1 MMSSALWFGLSVAA
15 CCSFAGPVGRLL
27 GVIDRPD
34 GSRKTHARPTPLVG
48 GIALMVPLVVVALA
62 EAIWREQGAGI
73 FTGREEVAI
82 FTSLALCGLGFLML
96 GWYDDRHHAPPV
108 SRLIIASGLF
118 GAMLLLQPEL
128 VLTDLDLDPR
138 IPVVPLL
145 ILAFPFTL
153 LCLVGLQNA
162 INMVDGMNGL
172 LIGLSIFWIVCLRLY
187 APPELTLFLTF
198 FLLGLA
204 ILLPFNLANRLFLGD
219 AGSYSI
225 GAMVGIMM
233 IYVWQQ
239 AQGALPMST
248 IVLWLSVPVLDCL
261 RVMGTRLWRAN
272 SPLLADRNHLHHRL
286 ARHWPWPICLIVYL
300 GLATIPG
307 LVAAYDP
314 TLTLPMLVLVA
325 AAYSTVV
332 WVTRDRGA
340 AGTEHSPTLV

>member
-1 MMSSALWFGLSVAA
+1 MMSSALWFGLSVVA

-34 GSRKTHARPTPLVG
+34 GTRKTHARPTPLVG

-62 EAIWREQGAGI
+62 ETIWREQGAG
-73 FTGREEVAI
+73 I
-82 FTSLALCGLGFLML
+82 FTSLALCGLGFLSL

-118 GAMLLLQPEL
+118 GALLLLQPEL
-128 VLTDLDLDPR
+128 VLTRLDLDPN

-145 ILAFPFTL
+145 FLAFPFTL

-162 INMVDGMNGL
+162 INMVDGLNGL
-172 LIGLSIFWIVCLRLY
+172 LIGLTIFWIVCLQLY
-187 APPELTLFLTF
+187 APPELSLFLTF

-239 AQGALPMST
+239 ANGALPMST
-248 IVLWLSVPVLDCL
+248 IVLWLSVPVIDCL
-261 RVMGTRLWRAN
+261 RVMGTRVWRAN

-286 ARHWPWPICLIVYL
+286 ARHWPWPICLVIYL
-300 GLATIPG
+300 GLATTPG
-307 LVAAYDP
+307 FVAALDP
-314 TLTLPMLVLVA
+314 SLTLPMLVLLI
-325 AAYSTVV
+325 AAYSTVI
-332 WVTRDRGA
+332 WGTRGRGA
-340 AGTEHSPTLV
+340 TGTERSPTLI

>member
-1 MMSSALWFGLSVAA
+1 MMSSALWFGLTVVA

-48 GIALMVPLVVVALA
+48 GIALMVPLAVVALA

-73 FTGREEVAI
+73 FT
-82 FTSLALCGLGFLML
+82 SLALCGLGFLAL

-108 SRLIIASGLF
+108 SRLIIACGLF
-118 GAMLLLQPEL
+118 GALLLLQPDL
-128 VLTDLDLDPR
+128 VLTELDLDPNL
-138 IPVVPLL
+138 PVVPLL
-145 ILAFPFTL
+145 VLAFPFTL

-172 LIGLSIFWIVCLRLY
+172 LIGLSIFWVVCLRLY
-187 APPELTLFLTF
+187 APPELSLFLTF

-233 IYVWQQ
+233 VYVWQRTN
-239 AQGALPMST
+239 GALSMST
-248 IVLWLSVPVLDCL
+248 IVLWLSVPVIDCL

-286 ARHWPWPICLIVYL
+286 ARHWRWPICLVIYL
-300 GLATIPG
+300 ALATTPG
-307 LVAAYDP
+307 FVAALDP
-314 TLTLPMLVLVA
+314 SLTLPMLVLVT
-325 AAYSTVV
+325 AAYSTVI
-332 WVTRDRGA
+332 WVTRGRDDT
-340 AGTEHSPTLV
+340 GTERSPTLV

>member
-62 EAIWREQGAGI
+62 EAIWREQGPG
-73 FTGREEVAI
+73 I
-82 FTSLALCGLGFLML
+82 FTSLALCGLGFLTL

-118 GAMLLLQPEL
+118 GAILLLEREL
-128 VLTDLDLDPR
+128 VLTGLDLDPR

-145 ILAFPFTL
+145 FLAFPFTL
-153 LCLVGLQNA
+153 LCLVGFQNA
-162 INMVDGMNGL
+162 INMVDGLNGL
-172 LIGLSIFWIVCLRLY
+172 LIGLTIFWIFCLRLY

-233 IYVWQQ
+233 IYVWQK
-239 AQGALPMST
+239 ANGALPMST

-261 RVMGTRLWRAN
+261 RVMGMRLWRAN

-286 ARHWPWPICLIVYL
+286 ARHWPWPICLVVYL
-300 GLATIPG
+300 ALATTPG
-307 LVAAYDP
+307 LVAALDP
-314 TLTLPMLVLVA
+314 NLTLPMLVLVA
-325 AAYSTVV
+325 AAYSTVI

-340 AGTEHSPTLV
+340 TGTERSPSPV